1 VPPWVDPDT
10 HGWLFSPTSDDD
22 WQAVVKESGGGS
34 GFARIAARAREM
46 GCRTVVIEN
55 RYVDAD
61 YRSDFAA
68 FWSRQFGV
76 PSPFTRRVHFFRSE
90 FAAGTLPDLPA
101 DPQYLGYS
109 VVRPSPHQD
118 GHVGRTVLAAPDEP
132 ANAVLAAI
140 EDEVSLFGNRLTV
153 RGVPFVEQDGEFL
166 RCAHAAI
173 WVCHYTA
180 VRRGLVPRTL
190 TADLVTHVPK
200 MLSANRTLPSPG
212 LNVPQMQAVF
222 EATGQPALLYSMD
235 RLPSVLG
242 VENPA
247 PEHDPDNPDDFLP
260 PGCWDT
266 RIFSIICRYLNSGFP
281 VIALT
286 GDHAIV
292 LVGWFQDGDMIRF
305 LACDDQGAP
314 YEVIESP
321 FTDTRAP
328 WLALMV
334 PLPPKVMMSGER
346 AENRAYYDLQL
357 IGNNPKAP
365 ASWQQLTARLTAT
378 PKGVSLRTFLR
389 DVNTY
394 KLQVTSQG
402 RDADAVK
409 LLRLG
414 RLPHYV
420 WVVEA
425 QDRAPRE
432 RGAPC
437 VLAEIL
443 YDPHSSEHR
452 HRDPTTVATSLPG
465 LTVVNSP
472 DGGTTVHA
480 AYAESPWRS
489 HLEA

>member
-1 VPPWVDPDT
+1 VSAWVDPDT
-10 HGWLFSPTSDDD
+10 HGWLYSPTSDED
-22 WQAVVKESGGGS
+22 WEVVVEQSGGGK
-34 GFARIAARAREM
+34 GFSRIAARVREM

-68 FWSRQFGV
+68 FWSRQFV
-76 PSPFTRRVHFFRSE
+76 APSPFTRRVHFFRSE
-90 FAAGTLPDLPA
+90 FGEETLPDLPA
-101 DPQYLGYS
+101 DPQYLGYC
-109 VVRPSPHQD
+109 VVRPGPHSD
-118 GHVGRTVLAAPDEP
+118 GHIGRTVLAAPEP
-132 ANAVLAAI
+132 AKNVVLTAI
-140 EDEVSLFGNRLTV
+140 EDEVSLFGNRLIV
-153 RGVPFVEQDGEFL
+153 RGVPFIEQDGEFL

-180 VRRGLVPRTL
+180 VRRGLVARTL
-190 TADLVTHVPK
+190 TAELVTHVPQ

-242 VENPA
+242 VDNPA
-247 PEHDPDNPDDFLP
+247 PEADPEDPDAFLP
-260 PGCWDT
+260 PGRWDT
-266 RIFSIICRYLNSGFP
+266 RIFSIVCRYLNSGFP
-281 VIALT
+281 VIVLSEE
-286 GDHAIV
+286 HAIV
-292 LVGWFQDGDMIRF
+292 LVGWFREGDMIRF

-314 YEVIESP
+314 YELVDSP
-321 FTDTRAP
+321 FTGTRAP

-346 AENRAYYDLQL
+346 AENRAHWDLQL
-357 IGNNPKAP
+357 IGSNPKAP
-365 ASWQQLTARLTAT
+365 ASWQGLNAHLNAT

-389 DVNTY
+389 DVNSY
-394 KLQVTSQG
+394 KEELSSQG

-409 LLRLG
+409 VLRLG
-414 RLPHYV
+414 RLPRYV

-425 QDRAPRE
+425 QDRALRE
-432 RGAPC
+432 GGEPC

-452 HRDPTTVATSLPG
+452 HRDPRTVAISLPG

-472 DGGTTVHA
+472 DGGGPVPA
-480 AYAESPWRS
+480 AHEEKPWLS
-489 HLEA
+489 HLHA